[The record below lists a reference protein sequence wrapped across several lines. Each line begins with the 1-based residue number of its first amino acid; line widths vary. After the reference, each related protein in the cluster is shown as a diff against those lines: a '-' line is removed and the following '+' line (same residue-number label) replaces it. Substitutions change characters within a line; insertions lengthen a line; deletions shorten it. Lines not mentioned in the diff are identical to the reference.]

1 MSLLFSRNGKWY
13 FPASISLRSMRVWD
27 DDYVIDGN
35 VSRHK
40 ISDAR
45 PMQSRD
51 TNEMHFPE
59 DRQKFI
65 RNLVHRRETW
75 RGNKADSNVYI
86 TSAMLSTD
94 FWDLFLPLVD
104 GVDKLIRQARAL
116 RNLKWVVWVSR
127 MNFYSTI
134 RRNDFDMTLAEYTRI
149 SIPVLSAG
157 PLT

>member
-13 FPASISLRSMRVWD
+13 FPASTSLRSMRVWD
-27 DDYVIDGN
+27 NDYVIDGN

-45 PMQSRD
+45 PMQPRD

-59 DRQKFI
+59 DRQKFT
-65 RNLVHRRETW
+65 RNLVHRRGTW
-75 RGNKADSNVYI
+75 CGNKADSKVYHKRC
-86 TSAMLSTD
+86 TLHELLRSLSAATGKRCRQTD
-94 FWDLFLPLVD
+94 
-104 GVDKLIRQARAL
+104 KTARAL

-134 RRNDFDMTLAEYTRI
+134 GCNFMMLAEYTRI